1 MHILQQRC
9 QVRQLRAAQGQ
20 RVQVAPVG
28 RAVHRAG
35 DKTLHVADLA
45 QAADEL
51 APQDVVAHQLL
62 HRAEAAADLH
72 GAEQRALHPGAQQ
85 AAAHG
90 RFRLVEH
97 PEEAAALFAGAEVFR
112 QLQVAARGVV
122 QLHVVVVTQQLQPP
136 DVAEVALLR
145 LVQVGQQRP
154 GRAHG
159 RRRLAETERV
169 RALHAKL
176 LAHARGCRH
185 VFKPVATRL
194 DQTAEALGEEGA
206 DVVIFRRRV
215 GAHGLARSEAAELVE
230 DMAHGVGRIV
240 RGAEFPRREVAE
252 RRAAGLRAEIHRAEV
267 VRFVLLEHGR
277 GRDCAGRDDAD
288 HVAVD
293 QPLGQRGVFQLLA
306 DGYLVALGDQAA
318 DVRLGR
324 VVRHAAHGRALGR
337 ILDIAVARREREVEL
352 ARGQARVVVEHL
364 IEITQPEKQQAVGVA
379 LLDLIILP
387 LHRRKFRHAS
397 YLLAIERPGVASG
410 DLHVHE
416 PADKGLRPRAYAR
429 GGRPS
434 CAP

>member
-1 MHILQQRC
+1 MVAHVAQAVDLLAVAGAEDAALAHGKRRLVADRAVDARAEIGERVHLRDVAQRRTVHVLQQRR
-9 QVRQLRAAQGQ
+9 QLRQLRAAERQ

-28 RAVHRAG
+28 RAVHRAR
-35 DKTLHVADLA
+35 DKALHIADLP
-45 QAADEL
+45 QAADQL
-51 APQDVVAHQLL
+51 AAQHTLAHQLL

-72 GAEQRALHPGAQQ
+72 GAQQRTLDPGAQQ

-136 DVAEVALLR
+136 DMAEVALLR

-159 RRRLAETERV
+159 RRRLAEAERV

-185 VFKPVATRL
+185 VFKPVAARL
-194 DQTAEALGEEGA
+194 NQTAEALGEEGA

-306 DGYLVALGDQAA
+306 DGHLVALGD
-318 DVRLGR
+318 
-324 VVRHAAHGRALGR
+324 
-337 ILDIAVARREREVEL
+337 
-352 ARGQARVVVEHL
+352 
-364 IEITQPEKQQAVGVA
+364 
-379 LLDLIILP
+379 
-387 LHRRKFRHAS
+387 
-397 YLLAIERPGVASG
+397 
-410 DLHVHE
+410 
-416 PADKGLRPRAYAR
+416 
-429 GGRPS
+429 
-434 CAP
+434 